1 MLTFVVGK
9 TVAVADRLLLSEQG
23 TSGRAFSITFL
34 DDDVVETVPFPEII
48 NLAFDETLLANV
60 DDFLALLN
68 LCLILLT

>member
-1 MLTFVVGK
+1 MAWLPNWESSVVGK

-34 DDDVVETVPFPEII
+34 DDDVVEAVETVPFPEII

-60 DDFLALLN
+60 DEFF
-68 LCLILLT
+68 